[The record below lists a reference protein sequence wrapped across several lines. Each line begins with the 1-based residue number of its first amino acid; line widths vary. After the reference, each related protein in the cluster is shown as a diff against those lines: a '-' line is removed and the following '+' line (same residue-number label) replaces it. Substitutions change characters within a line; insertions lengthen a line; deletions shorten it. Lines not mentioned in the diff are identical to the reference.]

1 MMTKSSRRLVAAAI
15 SALATCTALAACSV
29 GTKPGSTSPGGS
41 ASPHKVS
48 APTKKVT
55 ISFASWVG
63 DQPTMK
69 KLYAGFHK
77 KYPNITVTFNNIPSD
92 SEAQKLVTMVAGGT
106 APDVAYMDGGSV
118 SDFASRGALVPLD
131 GYVAG
136 SKVVKKDDY
145 VPNFMEGAIYH
156 GAMYG
161 LPFDAETTGLF
172 YRTDLF
178 KQAGISGPPKTF
190 AEFEADAK
198 KLTNPAKK
206 QYGIAIFGPEAGY
219 YVEPFVASAGGQMLS
234 KDGKKALMASPAA
247 IRGAAFYTGL
257 AKYAPP
263 AYLNSNSYDGR
274 VAFEHGEA
282 AMYIAGSWFGGSLIG
297 EAPKIR
303 SKWATAPLPQD
314 KQCAT
319 QVAGDSLVMFNQSKN
334 KDAAWL
340 WLQYLSSSKSLRT
353 WNVGQPD
360 STELPPLKSLLNDPS
375 SFKGKEWL
383 KAFADMMS
391 CQIISTNSPQW
402 SQIQDHLNTD
412 LTKVIY
418 GKMTAAAA
426 MQDTQK
432 YATRLIRG

>member
-1 MMTKSSRRLVAAAI
+1 MVTMSSRRLVAAAV
-15 SALATCTALAACSV
+15 SALAACTALAACSV
-29 GTKPGSTSPGGS
+29 GTKPGSTPAGS

-48 APTKKVT
+48 TPTAKVT

-63 DQPTMK
+63 DQPAMK

-77 KYPNITVTFNNIPSD
+77 KYPNITVTFNNIPAD

-106 APDVAYMDGGSV
+106 APDAAYMDGGSV
-118 SDFASRGALVPLD
+118 SDFASKGALVNLD
-131 GYVAG
+131 GYIAG

-145 VPNFMEGAIYH
+145 VANFTEGAIYN
-156 GAMYG
+156 GSMYG

-172 YRTDLF
+172 YRKDLF
-178 KQAGISGPPKTF
+178 KQAGISGPPKSW
-190 AEFEADAK
+190 AEMEADAK
-198 KLTNPAKK
+198 KLTNPSQKR
-206 QYGIAIFGPEAGY
+206 YGIAIFGPESGY
-219 YVEPFVASAGGQMLS
+219 YVQPFVASAGGQMLS
-234 KDGKKALMASPAA
+234 KDGKQALMGSPEA
-247 IRGAAFYTGL
+247 IRGASFYTGL

-314 KQCAT
+314 KTCAT
-319 QVAGDSLVMFNQSKN
+319 QVAGDSLVMFDQSKN
-334 KDAAWL
+334 KDATWL
-340 WLQYLSSSKSLRT
+340 WLQYLSSQESLRQ

-360 STELPPLKSLLNDPS
+360 STELPPIKSLLTDPN

-383 KAFADMMS
+383 KSFADMMS
-391 CQIISTNSPQW
+391 CQIISTNSPEW
-402 SQIQDHLNTD
+402 SQIQDRLNTN
-412 LTKVIY
+412 LTKVVY
-418 GKMTAAAA
+418 GKMTAADA

-432 YATRLIRG
+432 YATKLIGG

>member
-1 MMTKSSRRLVAAAI
+1 MVTKSSRRLVAAAV
-15 SALATCTALAACSV
+15 SALSLCTALAACSV
-29 GTKPGSTSPGGS
+29 GTKPGTTPAGK
-41 ASPHKVS
+41 ATPHKVS
-48 APTKKVT
+48 TPTQKVT

-77 KYPNITVTFNNIPSD
+77 KYPNITVTFNNIPAD

-118 SDFASRGALVPLD
+118 SDFASKGALVNLES
-131 GYVAG
+131 YIAG
-136 SKVVKKDDY
+136 STVVKKDDY
-145 VPNFMEGAIYH
+145 VANFTENAIYN
-156 GAMYG
+156 GSMYG

-172 YRTDLF
+172 YRKDLF
-178 KQAGISGPPKTF
+178 EQAGIGGPPKTF
-190 AEFEADAK
+190 AEMEADAK
-198 KLTNPAKK
+198 KLTNPSKK
-206 QYGIAIFGPEAGY
+206 QYGIAIFGPESGY
-219 YVEPFVASAGGQMLS
+219 YVQPFVASAGGQLLS
-234 KDGKKALMASPAA
+234 DDGKKAMIDSPEA
-247 IRGAAFYTGL
+247 IRGASFYTGL

-303 SKWATAPLPQD
+303 DKWATAPLPQD
-314 KQCAT
+314 KECAT
-319 QVAGDSLVMFNQSKN
+319 QVAGDSLVMFDQSKN

-340 WLQYLSSSKSLRT
+340 WLQYLSSKESLRT
-353 WNVGQPD
+353 WNVGQAD
-360 STELPPLKSLLNDPS
+360 STELPPIKSLLTDPN

-383 KAFADMMS
+383 KSFADMMS
-391 CQIISTNSPQW
+391 CKIITTNSPQW
-402 SQIQDHLNTD
+402 GQIQDRLNSN
-412 LTKVIY
+412 LTKVVY
-418 GKMTAAAA
+418 GKMTAEAA

-432 YATRLIRG
+432 YATKLIGG

>member
-1 MMTKSSRRLVAAAI
+1 M
-15 SALATCTALAACSV
+15 AACSV
-29 GTKPGSTSPGGS
+29 GTPPS
-41 ASPHKVS
+41 AAPTGKASAHKVTV
-48 APTKKVT
+48 PKGDVT

-63 DQPTMK
+63 DQPAMK

-118 SDFASRGALVPLD
+118 SDFASKGALQPLD

-136 SKVVKKDDY
+136 SDVVKKDDY
-145 VPNFMEGAIYH
+145 VANFMEGAIYK
-156 GAMYG
+156 GSMYG

-172 YRTDLF
+172 YRKDLF
-178 KQAGISGPPKTF
+178 KAAGISSPPKTWD
-190 AEFEADAK
+190 ELEADAQ
-198 KLTNPAKK
+198 KLTDPSKK
-206 QYGIAIFGPEAGY
+206 QYGIAIFGPETGY
-219 YVEPFVASAGGQMLS
+219 YVEPFVASAGGQLLS
-234 KDGKKALMASPAA
+234 NDGKKAMIDSPAA
-247 IRGAAFYTGL
+247 IRGASFYTGL

-282 AMYIAGSWFGGSLIG
+282 AMYIAGSWFGGSLIS

-303 SKWATAPLPQD
+303 NDWATAPLPQD

-340 WLQYLSSSKSLRT
+340 WLQYLSSAESLRT

-360 STELPPLKSLLNDPS
+360 STELPPLKSLLTDPN
-375 SFKGKEWL
+375 SFQGKEWL
-383 KAFADMMS
+383 KSFADMMS
-391 CQIISTNSPQW
+391 CQIISTNSPDW
-402 SQIQDHLNTD
+402 SQIQDHLNDD
-412 LTKVIY
+412 LTKVVY
-418 GKMTAAAA
+418 GKMTAEAA

-432 YATRLIRG
+432 YATKLIGG

>member
-1 MMTKSSRRLVAAAI
+1 LAA
-15 SALATCTALAACSV
+15 CTALAACSV
-29 GTKPGSTSPGGS
+29 GTKPSTSTAGGS

-63 DQPTMK
+63 DQPAMK

-77 KYPNITVTFNNIPSD
+77 KYPNITVKFNNIPSD

-106 APDVAYMDGGSV
+106 APDVAYIDGGSV
-118 SDFASRGALVPLD
+118 SDFASRNALVNLD

-136 SKVVKKDDY
+136 SKVVKRDDY
-145 VPNFMEGAIYH
+145 VENFMEGAVYQKSL
-156 GAMYG
+156 YG

-172 YRTDLF
+172 YRTDYF
-178 KQAGISGPPKTF
+178 KAAGISGPPKTW

-198 KLTNPAKK
+198 KLTDPSKK
-206 QYGIAIFGPEAGY
+206 RYGIAIFGPEAGY
-219 YVEPFVASAGGQMLS
+219 YVQPFVASAGGQLLS
-234 KDGKKALMASPAA
+234 ADGKKAMIDSPEAV
-247 IRGAAFYTGL
+247 RGASFYTGL

-282 AMYIAGSWFGGSLIG
+282 AMYIAGSWFGGSLIS
-297 EAPKIR
+297 EAPKIKG
-303 SKWATAPLPQD
+303 KWATAPLPQD
-314 KQCAT
+314 KKCAT

-334 KDAAWL
+334 QDAAWL
-340 WLQYLSSSKSLRT
+340 WMQYLSSPESLRQ
-353 WNVGQPD
+353 WNVGQAD
-360 STELPPLKSLLNDPS
+360 STELPPVKSLLTAPDTFDGKRWLA
-375 SFKGKEWL
+375 SFAK
-383 KAFADMMS
+383 MMS
-391 CQIISTNSPQW
+391 CQVISTNSPQW
-402 SQIQDHLNTD
+402 SQIQDRLNKD

-418 GKMTAAAA
+418 GKMSAQEA

-432 YATRLIRG
+432 YANRLIGS

>member
-15 SALATCTALAACSV
+15 SALAACTALAACSV
-29 GTKPGSTSPGGS
+29 GTKPGSTPAGS
-41 ASPHKVS
+41 ASPHKVTV
-48 APTKKVT
+48 PTKKVT

-63 DQPTMK
+63 DQAGMK

-77 KYPNITVTFNNIPSD
+77 KYPNITVTFNNIPAD
-92 SEAQKLVTMVAGGT
+92 SESQKLVTMVAGGT

-118 SDFASRGALVPLD
+118 SDFASQGALSQLD
-131 GYVAG
+131 GYLAA
-136 SKVVKKDDY
+136 SKVVKKSDY
-145 VPNFMEGAIYH
+145 VNNFMEGAVYQ
-156 GAMYG
+156 GGMYG

-172 YRTDLF
+172 YRTDYF
-178 KQAGISGPPKTF
+178 KAAGISSPPKTW

-198 KLTNPAKK
+198 KLTDPSQKR
-206 QYGIAIFGPEAGY
+206 YGIAIFGPEAGY
-219 YVEPFVASAGGQMLS
+219 YVQPFVASAGGQLLS
-234 KDGKKALMASPAA
+234 ADGKKAMIDSPAS
-247 IRGAAFYTGL
+247 IRGASFYTGL

-297 EAPKIR
+297 EAPKIKG
-303 SKWATAPLPQD
+303 KWATAPLPQD
-314 KQCAT
+314 KTCAT

-340 WLQYLSSSKSLRT
+340 WMQYLSSPDSLRQ
-353 WNVGQPD
+353 WNVGQAD
-360 STELPPLKSLLNDPS
+360 STELPPIKSLLTDPN

-383 KAFADMMS
+383 KSFADMMS

-402 SQIQDHLNTD
+402 SQIQDRLNTD
-412 LTKVIY
+412 LTKVVY

-432 YATRLIRG
+432 YASHLIGG